1 MLQVLALY
9 EKLAAARPEN
19 RTSPRHRMEHSQH
32 HAASNIP
39 ARLAK
44 AGVHVVANPL
54 HLLPDKRVLEARLGK
69 ERSGAG
75 RSYPLQSMQEVCA
88 SCCHSTCCK
97 PMHHNS
103 THLSS

>member
-1 MLQVLALY
+1 
-9 EKLAAARPEN
+9 
-19 RTSPRHRMEHSQH
+19 MEHSQH
-32 HAASNIP
+32 HAANDIP

-75 RSYPLQSMQEVCA
+75 RSYPLQSMQEV
-88 SCCHSTCCK
+88 
-97 PMHHNS
+97 
-103 THLSS
+103 